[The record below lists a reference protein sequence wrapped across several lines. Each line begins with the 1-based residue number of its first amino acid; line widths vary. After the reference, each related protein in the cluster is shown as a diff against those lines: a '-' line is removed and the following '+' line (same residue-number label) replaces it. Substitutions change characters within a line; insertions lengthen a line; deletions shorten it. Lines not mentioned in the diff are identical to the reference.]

1 MQVSTNKRVGQ
12 ILREVREEKN
22 LSVKD
27 VSRDT
32 NIAIKFVIALENE
45 DYAQFPAE
53 TFTIGF
59 LKNYSDYLK
68 LDTAGMLNLYRGEQL
83 VESQQPLEE
92 LTKPTV
98 KMIALE
104 LKTNKL
110 LPLGIILGGCLA
122 VFLVI
127 FFSER
132 DNSDSSSTTT
142 ESTTTETKET
152 TNPTSH
158 STIPE
163 ISFISQSVPE
173 NSSVP
178 FTLTP
183 EQGFTFSVNNQQCK
197 IFIKGVKKVDGEN
210 FATIGFNIFPE
221 KKVYNFDSK
230 VGTESVLSYNNPELT
245 SLRREIKIVTQAV
258 TDSSAKILVRLSGEA
273 KPDSNNKPIGDVP
286 IQVTLYFIRSSY
298 VEFIIDGQ
306 TGERGLVSS
315 GETKQLE
322 ARDRLEIK
330 VGDGGAVDMI
340 QNGKEKVKLG
350 RPGRLAKKIFL
361 KAPSP
366 YDNTQF
372 IIREL
377 GE

>member
-1 MQVSTNKRVGQ
+1 MSNKRVGQ

-32 NIAIKFVIALENE
+32 NIAIKFIIALENE

-59 LKNYSDYLK
+59 LKTYSDYLK
-68 LDTAGMLNLYRGEQL
+68 LDTAGMMNLYRGEQL

-104 LKTNKL
+104 LEKNKL
-110 LPLGIILGGCLA
+110 LPIGIILGVCLA

-127 FFSER
+127 YFTDSG
-132 DNSDSSSTTT
+132 DSSSSSSETTIT
-142 ESTTTETKET
+142 ETTETP
-152 TNPTSH
+152 NPVTS

-197 IFIKGVKKVDGEN
+197 IFIRGVKKIDGEN
-210 FATIGFNIFPE
+210 FAVIGFNIFPE
-221 KKVYNFDSK
+221 KKVYTFESK
-230 VGTESVLSYNNPELT
+230 VGTESLLSFNNPELT
-245 SLRREIKIVTQAV
+245 SLRREIKIITQAV
-258 TDSSAKILVRLSGEA
+258 TDNSAKILVRLSGDA

-286 IQVTLYFIRSSY
+286 IQITLYFVRSSY

-306 TGERGLVSS
+306 TGEKGLVSS
-315 GETKQLE
+315 GETKQLK

-330 VGDGGAVDMI
+330 VGDGGAVEMI

-361 KAPSP
+361 KVPSP

-372 IIREL
+372 IIREQ

>member
-1 MQVSTNKRVGQ
+1 M
-12 ILREVREEKN
+12 
-22 LSVKD
+22 
-27 VSRDT
+27 
-32 NIAIKFVIALENE
+32 
-45 DYAQFPAE
+45 
-53 TFTIGF
+53 
-59 LKNYSDYLK
+59 
-68 LDTAGMLNLYRGEQL
+68 NLYRGDQL

-104 LKTNKL
+104 LEKNKL
-110 LPLGIILGGCLA
+110 LPIGIILGVCLA

-127 FFSER
+127 FFS
-132 DNSDSSSTTT
+132 DSQETPSNTNANV
-142 ESTTTETKET
+142 TETNEN
-152 TNPTSH
+152 TNPVSN
-158 STIPE
+158 SLIPE

-178 FTLTP
+178 FILTS

-197 IFIKGVKKVDGEN
+197 IFIKGIKKVDGEK

-221 KKVYNFDSK
+221 KKVYFFESK
-230 VGTESVLSYNNPELT
+230 VGTESILSYNNPELS
-245 SLRREIKIVTQAV
+245 SLRREIKIVNQAV
-258 TDSSAKILVRLSGEA
+258 TDNSAKILVRLSGDT
-273 KPDSNNKPIGDVP
+273 KPDTNNRPIGDVP

-330 VGDGGAVDMI
+330 VGDGGAVEMI

-372 IIREL
+372 IIKEL

>member
-1 MQVSTNKRVGQ
+1 VSTNKRVGQ

-68 LDTAGMLNLYRGEQL
+68 LDTAGMMNLYRGEQL

-104 LKTNKL
+104 LKSNKL
-110 LPLGIILGGCLA
+110 LPLGIILGVCLA
-122 VFLVI
+122 VSLVYY
-127 FFSER
+127 FSE
-132 DNSDSSSTTT
+132 NSDSSATVESNTPVETT
-142 ESTTTETKET
+142 E
-152 TNPTSH
+152 NPNPVNPSL
-158 STIPE
+158 IPD
-163 ISFISQSVPE
+163 ISYIQQSVPE

-183 EQGFTFSVNNQQCK
+183 EQGFKFSVNNQQCK

-221 KKVYNFDSK
+221 KKVYTFESK
-230 VGTESVLSYNNPELT
+230 VGSESVLSYNNPELT

-330 VGDGGAVDMI
+330 VGDGGAVEMI

-372 IIREL
+372 IIKEL

>member
-1 MQVSTNKRVGQ
+1 MSTNKRVGQ

-68 LDTAGMLNLYRGEQL
+68 LDTAGMMNLYRGEQL

-104 LKTNKL
+104 LKSNKL
-110 LPLGIILGGCLA
+110 LPLGIILGVCLA
-122 VFLVI
+122 VSLVYY
-127 FFSER
+127 FSE
-132 DNSDSSSTTT
+132 NSDSSATVESNTPVETT
-142 ESTTTETKET
+142 E
-152 TNPTSH
+152 NPNPVNPSL
-158 STIPE
+158 IPD
-163 ISFISQSVPE
+163 ISYIQQSVPE

-183 EQGFTFSVNNQQCK
+183 EQGFKFSVNNQQCK

-221 KKVYNFDSK
+221 KKVYTFDSK
-230 VGTESVLSYNNPELT
+230 VGSESVLSYNNPELT

-258 TDSSAKILVRLSGEA
+258 TDNSAKIMVRLSGEA

-330 VGDGGAVDMI
+330 VGDGGAVEMI

>member
-1 MQVSTNKRVGQ
+1 MNNKRVGQ

-32 NIAIKFVIALENE
+32 NIAIKFIIALENE

-59 LKNYSDYLK
+59 LKTYSDYLK
-68 LDTAGMLNLYRGEQL
+68 LDTAGMMNLYRGEQL

-104 LKTNKL
+104 LEKNKL
-110 LPLGIILGGCLA
+110 LPLGIIFGVCLA

-127 FFSER
+127 YFADSGE
-132 DNSDSSSTTT
+132 SSSNTDSVVT
-142 ESTTTETKET
+142 ESSETVSPES
-152 TNPTSH
+152 NNS
-158 STIPE
+158 SATIPE

-197 IFIKGVKKVDGEN
+197 IFIRGVKKIDGEN
-210 FATIGFNIFPE
+210 FAVIGFNIFPE
-221 KKVYNFDSK
+221 KKVYTFESK
-230 VGTESVLSYNNPELT
+230 VGTESVLSFNNPELA

-258 TDSSAKILVRLSGEA
+258 TDNSAKILVRLSGDA
-273 KPDSNNKPIGDVP
+273 KQDGNNKPIGDVP
-286 IQVTLYFIRSSY
+286 IQVTLFFTRSSY

-306 TGERGLVSS
+306 TGEKGLISS

-330 VGDGGAVDMI
+330 VGDGGAVEMI

>member
-1 MQVSTNKRVGQ
+1 MSNKRVGQ

-32 NIAIKFVIALENE
+32 NIAIKFIIALENE

-59 LKNYSDYLK
+59 LKTYCDYLK
-68 LDTAGMLNLYRGEQL
+68 LDTAGMMNLYRGEQL

-104 LKTNKL
+104 LERNKF
-110 LPLGIILGGCLA
+110 LPIGIILGVCLV

-127 FFSER
+127 HFTDNTDTSSAPESNTSEVV
-132 DNSDSSSTTT
+132 
-142 ESTTTETKET
+142 E
-152 TNPTSH
+152 NPTPVSQ
-158 STIPE
+158 SSIPE

-197 IFIKGVKKVDGEN
+197 IFIKGVKKIDGDN
-210 FATIGFNIFPE
+210 FAMIGFNIFPE
-221 KKVYNFDSK
+221 KKVYTFESK
-230 VGTESVLSYNNPELT
+230 VGTESLLSYNNPELT
-245 SLRREIKIVTQAV
+245 SLRREIKIMTQAV
-258 TDSSAKILVRLSGEA
+258 TDNSAKILVRLSGDS

-306 TGERGLVSS
+306 TGEKGLVSS

-330 VGDGGAVDMI
+330 VGDGGAVEMI

>member
-1 MQVSTNKRVGQ
+1 MSTNKRVGQ

-68 LDTAGMLNLYRGEQL
+68 LDTAGMMNLYRGEQL

-104 LKTNKL
+104 LKSNKL
-110 LPLGIILGGCLA
+110 LPLGIILGVCLA
-122 VFLVI
+122 VSLVYY
-127 FFSER
+127 FSE
-132 DNSDSSSTTT
+132 NSDSSATVESNTPVETT
-142 ESTTTETKET
+142 E
-152 TNPTSH
+152 NPNPVNPSA
-158 STIPE
+158 IPD
-163 ISFISQSVPE
+163 ISYIQQSVPE

-183 EQGFTFSVNNQQCK
+183 EQGFKFSVNNQQCK

-221 KKVYNFDSK
+221 KKVYTFESK
-230 VGTESVLSYNNPELT
+230 VGSESVLSYNNPELT

-258 TDSSAKILVRLSGEA
+258 TDNSAKIMVRLSGEA

-330 VGDGGAVDMI
+330 VGDGGAVEMI

-372 IIREL
+372 IIKEL

>member
-1 MQVSTNKRVGQ
+1 VSTNKRVGQ

-68 LDTAGMLNLYRGEQL
+68 LDTAGMMNLYRGEQL

-104 LKTNKL
+104 LKSNKL
-110 LPLGIILGGCLA
+110 LPLGIILGVCLA
-122 VFLVI
+122 VSLVYY
-127 FFSER
+127 FSE
-132 DNSDSSSTTT
+132 NSDSSATVESNTPVETT
-142 ESTTTETKET
+142 E
-152 TNPTSH
+152 NPNPVNPSL
-158 STIPE
+158 IPD
-163 ISFISQSVPE
+163 ISYIQQSVPE

-183 EQGFTFSVNNQQCK
+183 EQGFKFSVNNQQCK

-221 KKVYNFDSK
+221 KKVYTFDSK
-230 VGTESVLSYNNPELT
+230 VGSESVLSYNNPELT

-258 TDSSAKILVRLSGEA
+258 TDNSAKIMVRLSGEA

-330 VGDGGAVDMI
+330 VGDGGAVEMI

-372 IIREL
+372 IIKEL

>member
-1 MQVSTNKRVGQ
+1 MSTNKRVGQ

-68 LDTAGMLNLYRGEQL
+68 LDTAGMMNLYRGEQL

-104 LKTNKL
+104 LKSNKL
-110 LPLGIILGGCLA
+110 LPLGIILGVCLA
-122 VFLVI
+122 VSLVYY
-127 FFSER
+127 FSE
-132 DNSDSSSTTT
+132 NSDSSATVESNTPVETT
-142 ESTTTETKET
+142 E
-152 TNPTSH
+152 NPNPVNPSL
-158 STIPE
+158 IPD
-163 ISFISQSVPE
+163 ISYIQQSVPE

-183 EQGFTFSVNNQQCK
+183 EQGFKFSVNNQQCK

-221 KKVYNFDSK
+221 KKVYTFESK
-230 VGTESVLSYNNPELT
+230 VGSESVLSYNNPELT

-258 TDSSAKILVRLSGEA
+258 TDNSAKIMVRLSGEA

-330 VGDGGAVDMI
+330 VGDGGAVEMI

>member
-1 MQVSTNKRVGQ
+1 MNTNKRVGQ
-12 ILREVREEKN
+12 ILREVREEKK

-32 NIAIKFVIALENE
+32 NIAIKFIIALENE

-53 TFTIGF
+53 TFTVGF

-68 LDTAGMLNLYRGEQL
+68 LDTAGMINLYRGEQL

-104 LKTNKL
+104 LKTNKF
-110 LPLGIILGGCLA
+110 LPLGIILGICLA

-127 FFSER
+127 FFSESG
-132 DNSDSSSTTT
+132 DTATNDEKPAEVTTDT
-142 ESTTTETKET
+142 P
-152 TNPTSH
+152 NPTSPL
-158 STIPE
+158 IPE
-163 ISFISQSVPE
+163 ISYISQSVPE

-197 IFIKGVKKVDGEN
+197 IFIKGVKKIDGEN
-210 FATIGFNIFPE
+210 FASIGFNIFPE
-221 KKVYNFDSK
+221 KKVYTFDSK
-230 VGTESVLSYNNPELT
+230 VGSETVLSYNNPELT

-258 TDSSAKILVRLSGEA
+258 TDNSAKILVRLLGDS

-306 TGERGLVSS
+306 TGERGLISS

-330 VGDGGAVDMI
+330 VGDGGAVEMI
-340 QNGKEKVKLG
+340 QNGKDRVKLG
-350 RPGRLAKKIFL
+350 KPGRLAKKIFL
-361 KAPSP
+361 KVPNP

-372 IIREL
+372 IIKEL

>member
-1 MQVSTNKRVGQ
+1 MSTNKRVGQ

-68 LDTAGMLNLYRGEQL
+68 LDTAGMMNLYRGEQL

-104 LKTNKL
+104 LKSNKL
-110 LPLGIILGGCLA
+110 LPLGIILGVCLA
-122 VFLVI
+122 VSLVYY
-127 FFSER
+127 FSES
-132 DNSDSSSTTT
+132 SDSSTTVESNTPIETT
-142 ESTTTETKET
+142 E
-152 TNPTSH
+152 NPNPVNPSA
-158 STIPE
+158 IPD
-163 ISFISQSVPE
+163 ISYIQQSVPE

-183 EQGFTFSVNNQQCK
+183 EQGFKFSVNNQQCK

-221 KKVYNFDSK
+221 KKVYTFDSK
-230 VGTESVLSYNNPELT
+230 VGSESVLSYNNPELT

-258 TDSSAKILVRLSGEA
+258 TDNSAKIMVRLSGEA

-286 IQVTLYFIRSSY
+286 IQVILYFIRSSY

-330 VGDGGAVDMI
+330 VGDGGAVEMI

>member
-1 MQVSTNKRVGQ
+1 MSSNKRVGQ

-68 LDTAGMLNLYRGEQL
+68 LDTAGMMNLYRGEQL

-110 LPLGIILGGCLA
+110 LPIGILLGAFLA
-122 VFLVI
+122 VGLV
-127 FFSER
+127 FYFTDS
-132 DNSDSSSTTT
+132 SDSSSS
-142 ESTTTETKET
+142 ESTTTETRET
-152 TNPTSH
+152 TNPVNPSL
-158 STIPE
+158 IPE

-221 KKVYNFDSK
+221 KKVYTFDSK
-230 VGTESVLSYNNPELT
+230 VGTESILSYNNPELT

-258 TDSSAKILVRLSGEA
+258 TDNSAKIMVRLSGEA

-286 IQVTLYFIRSSY
+286 IQVTLYFTRSSY

-330 VGDGGAVDMI
+330 VGDGGAVEMI

-372 IIREL
+372 IIKEL

>member
-1 MQVSTNKRVGQ
+1 MSTNKRVGQ

-68 LDTAGMLNLYRGEQL
+68 LDTAGMMNLYRGEQL

-104 LKTNKL
+104 LKSNKL
-110 LPLGIILGGCLA
+110 LPIGIILGVCLA

-127 FFSER
+127 FFS
-132 DNSDSSSTTT
+132 DSGDSSSSTTDP
-142 ESTTTETKET
+142 STTTETQET
-152 TNPTSH
+152 PNPVNPSA
-158 STIPE
+158 IPD
-163 ISFISQSVPE
+163 ISYIQQSVPE

-183 EQGFTFSVNNQQCK
+183 EQGFKFSVNNQQCK
-197 IFIKGVKKVDGEN
+197 IFIKGVRKVDGEN

-221 KKVYNFDSK
+221 KKVYTFDSK

-258 TDSSAKILVRLSGEA
+258 TDNSAKIMVRLSGEA

-286 IQVTLYFIRSSY
+286 IQVTLYFTRSSY

-330 VGDGGAVDMI
+330 VGDGGAVEMI
-340 QNGKEKVKLG
+340 QNGKEKVRLG

>member
-1 MQVSTNKRVGQ
+1 MSTNKRVGQ

-68 LDTAGMLNLYRGEQL
+68 LDTAGMMNLYRGEQL

-104 LKTNKL
+104 LKSNKL
-110 LPLGIILGGCLA
+110 LPLGIILGVCLA
-122 VFLVI
+122 VSLVYY
-127 FFSER
+127 FSE
-132 DNSDSSSTTT
+132 NSDSSATVESNTPVETT
-142 ESTTTETKET
+142 E
-152 TNPTSH
+152 NPNPVNPSL
-158 STIPE
+158 IPD
-163 ISFISQSVPE
+163 ISYIQQSVPE

-183 EQGFTFSVNNQQCK
+183 EQGFKFSVNNQQCK

-221 KKVYNFDSK
+221 KKVYTFDSK
-230 VGTESVLSYNNPELT
+230 VGSESVLSYNNPELT

-258 TDSSAKILVRLSGEA
+258 TDNSAKIMVRLSGEA

-330 VGDGGAVDMI
+330 VGDGGAVEMI

-372 IIREL
+372 IIKEL